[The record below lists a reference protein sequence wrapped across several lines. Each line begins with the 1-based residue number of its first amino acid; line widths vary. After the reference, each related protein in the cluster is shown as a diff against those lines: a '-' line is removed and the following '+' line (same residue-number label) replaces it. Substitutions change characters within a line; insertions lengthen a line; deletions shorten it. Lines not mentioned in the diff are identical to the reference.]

1 MEIITT
7 SNKECDLKNKRKKNG
22 LVVRGCELKKFPL
35 SELSLQLEFGRKL
48 K

>member
-7 SNKECDLKNKRKKNG
+7 SSKNVTLKIKEKKNG

-35 SELSLQLEFGRKL
+35 SKLSLQLEFGRKL